1 MLFIWHGMRMLRVK
15 RIGIIE
21 CTTLVKRN
29 DQMQWYVR
37 GIVVATQ
44 QNPKLQV
51 YPARPRT
58 AECLY

>member
-37 GIVVATQ
+37 GIFATQ